1 MKEESMLFQKLNK
14 LNSMKKSTAA
24 ILAVLLAAAC
34 IADVYQTRQAE
45 IKAMQNQGVAKMKE
59 SVDTEAYR
67 EAERNEI
74 EKIFESTEA
83 AIRESKDQEE
93 IDALVEKAVE
103 ETSGFKTDAVY
114 AKEEEGIAKL
124 KAAVDPDL
132 YREAE
137 RKEIEKIIESTAE
150 AISESEDQAE
160 IDALIEKATGQFA
173 EFKTDA
179 EYSQEEAA
187 AAAAAAR
194 KKSKKKKSS
203 GSRGCVGNNADL
215 YN

>member
-1 MKEESMLFQKLNK
+1 
-14 LNSMKKSTAA
+14 MKKSTAA

-74 EKIFESTEA
+74 EKILESTEA

-103 ETSGFKTDAVY
+103 ETAGFKTDAVY

-137 RKEIEKIIESTAE
+137 RKEIEKINESVPFFKRIRKVILRDKPFEKNTANK
-150 AISESEDQAE
+150 I
-160 IDALIEKATGQFA
+160 KRFA
-173 EFKTDA
+173 EGN
-179 EYSQEEAA
+179 
-187 AAAAAAR
+187 
-194 KKSKKKKSS
+194 KK
-203 GSRGCVGNNADL
+203 
-215 YN
+215 